1 MGRRPSLTGAA
12 PALAAVG
19 LALLA
24 AAPAEARRAPVV
36 KQLVVTSSGR
46 AYADTVRASATT
58 VRVGRRRCRVS
69 QSTPLAAL
77 ARSDVPRLSIRD
89 FGRCSRRARDASG
102 LYVRAI
108 GRDRARGRDG
118 WVYKVGN
125 RQGTA
130 GAADPSGP
138 FGRGR
143 LRGRPRVLWFYCSL
157 DDEGSC
163 QHTLALRARP
173 EPGGAAARVLAYDD
187 QGRSVPAAGAMVRAG
202 GRSAV
207 TDASGLA
214 RLALPAG
221 RHRIHAE
228 QDGRIRSF
236 DEVVSVAP

>member
-1 MGRRPSLTGAA
+1 MRRAA
-12 PALAAVG
+12 LPALL

-24 AAPAEARRAPVV
+24 AAPAEARRGPVV

-46 AYADTVRASATT
+46 AYADTVRASAAT
-58 VRVGRRRCRVS
+58 VRVGRRRCAVAAA
-69 QSTPLAAL
+69 TPLAAL
-77 ARSDVPRLSIRD
+77 WRSDVPRLALRD
-89 FGRCSRRARDASG
+89 FGRCSRRARDAAG

-108 GRDRARGRDG
+108 GRDRGRGRSG

-143 LRGRPRVLWFYCSL
+143 LRGRPRVLWFYCRL
-157 DDEGSC
+157 DRDGSC
-163 QHTLALRARP
+163 QRTLALRARP
-173 EPGGAAARVLAYDD
+173 EPGGVAVRVLAYDD
-187 QGRSVPAAGAMVRAG
+187 RGRAVPAAGATVRARG
-202 GRSAV
+202 ASAV
-207 TDASGLA
+207 ADGSGLA

-221 RHRIHAE
+221 RHRLHAV

-236 DEVVSVAP
+236 DEVVTVQP